1 MDSLQWFILAILGL
15 IFIAGCHRRIL
26 RYRLAQQLLDEDK
39 SPSVIERILKAY
51 DGEED
56 QMAKRQLITID
67 ITFKDNWSEL
77 DTKEIL
83 KIIVDKGVKNVQ
95 ITNVNKRKEK

>member
-1 MDSLQWFILAILGL
+1 
-15 IFIAGCHRRIL
+15 
-26 RYRLAQQLLDEDK
+26 
-39 SPSVIERILKAY
+39 
-51 DGEED
+51 
-56 QMAKRQLITID
+56 MAKRQLITID

-95 ITNVNKRKEK
+95 ITNVSKRKEK